1 MSEKEEFKPVYLNKA
16 PVKILMRY
24 LKDDEDY
31 ESQIMRE
38 SEAFFEKYGIYPNGL
53 VLNHNTFDQW
63 YGVAEESA
71 ANTQP
76 LEEAPDDYEIEDSDN
91 EIPEIICEFKA
102 SSVQGGTA
110 FATPKYEMLIIYNED
125 YQNKVYQLF
134 YTDSFFT
141 EKDKF
146 TYPIVN
152 MIETGKNIKAL
163 ADEKKITVLQI
174 QNVCGLGSFQAV
186 YKWFNG
192 KAVPTVDNLGILANL
207 LDVSIDDLLI
217 FDNRK
222 N

>member
-1 MSEKEEFKPVYLNKA
+1 MSEKEEFKPVYLKEA

-38 SEAFFEKYGIYPNGL
+38 TEAFFEKYGIYPNGL
-53 VLNHNTFDQW
+53 VLNHNTFEQW

-71 ANTQP
+71 AGAQP
-76 LEEAPDDYEIEDSDN
+76 LEEAPDDYEIDESDN

-110 FATPKYEMLIIYNED
+110 FATPKYEMLIIYNAD
-125 YQNKVYQLF
+125 YQDKVYQLF

-163 ADEKKITVLQI
+163 ADEKKISAQQI

-192 KAVPTVDNLGILANL
+192 QALPTVDNLGILANL
-207 LDVSIDDLLI
+207 LDTTIDDLLV
-217 FDNRK
+217 FDNREE
-222 N
+222 